1 MEYTFT
7 RATDESH
14 IIKVES
20 QLIYAIWKRGIARG
34 GANIELEVRTAFV
47 GEGAKISITI
57 KGSKSKKLGSFDD
70 LVFGNRYICA
80 IPLPPDL
87 ELGEDVWF
95 EVKLS
100 KQKLKGKSNLIPA
113 FPMPELLSMNWNQQE
128 ARRGDVLNLT
138 AEFDRV
144 QDDEKVTVHIYEYD
158 SDGIHDPIAQIP
170 TKLENKKL
178 SLMWRYEYYEDT
190 DEIPTQAELDKYGA
204 TYNPPEYFFVVDI
217 DGSRFGEAQ
226 ESGILK
232 YMQSFRSVIRDC
244 FQMPIVNQ
252 KVKLHLPDGSI
263 KELTSDDNGE
273 IIIEKLIPG
282 KLFLEM
288 VEEK

>member
-7 RATDESH
+7 KSVDEAH
-14 IIKVES
+14 VVKLES
-20 QLIYAIWKRGIARG
+20 QLIYAIWQKGVARG
-34 GANIELEVRTAFV
+34 GANIPLEVRTAFV
-47 GEGAKISITI
+47 GEGATISITV
-57 KGSKSKKLGSFDD
+57 KGSSSKKIASFDD
-70 LVFGNRYICA
+70 LIFGNRYTCA

-87 ELGEDVWF
+87 EVGEDVWF

-113 FPMPELLSMNWNQQE
+113 FPMPELHSMSWNQQE
-128 ARRGDVLNLT
+128 ARRGDILNLT

-144 QDDEKVTVHIYEYD
+144 VDDEKVTVHIYEYD

-178 SLMWRYEYYEDT
+178 NLMWQYEYHEDT
-190 DEIPTQAELDKYGA
+190 DEVPTQAELDKYGT
-204 TYNPPEYFFVVDI
+204 TYNPPEYFFVIDI
-217 DGSRFGEAQ
+217 DGSRFGEEQ
-226 ESGILK
+226 ESGILT
-232 YMQSFRSVIRDC
+232 YIQSFRSVIRDC
-244 FQMPIVNQ
+244 FQMPVANQ

-263 KELTSDDNGE
+263 KELVSDDNGE
-273 IIIEKLIPG
+273 VIVEKLISG
-282 KLFLEM
+282 KLFLEI

>member
-1 MEYTFT
+1 MEYLFT
-7 RATDESH
+7 KATNESH

-20 QLIYAIWKRGIARG
+20 QLIYAMWKKGIARG

-70 LVFGNRYICA
+70 LIFGNRYTCA
-80 IPLPPDL
+80 IPLPPDM

-113 FPMPELLSMNWNQQE
+113 FPMPELLSMSWNQQV
-128 ARRGDVLNLT
+128 ARRGDVLNLS

-158 SDGIHDPIAQIP
+158 SDGIHDPIVQIP
-170 TKLENKKL
+170 TKLEHKKL
-178 SLMWRYEYYEDT
+178 SLMWQFEYHEDT
-190 DEIPTQAELDKYGA
+190 DEIPTQAELDKYGT

-217 DGSRFGEAQ
+217 DGSRFGEEQ
-226 ESGILK
+226 ESGILGFK
-232 YMQSFRSVIRDC
+232 DFVE
-244 FQMPIVNQ
+244 IV
-252 KVKLHLPDGSI
+252 LTGSSGPASEG
-263 KELTSDDNGE
+263 KELTIRLADNSEKTAQSDENGVFTFIDVPPGKWE
-273 IIIEKLIPG
+273 II
-282 KLFLEM
+282 
-288 VEEK
+288 